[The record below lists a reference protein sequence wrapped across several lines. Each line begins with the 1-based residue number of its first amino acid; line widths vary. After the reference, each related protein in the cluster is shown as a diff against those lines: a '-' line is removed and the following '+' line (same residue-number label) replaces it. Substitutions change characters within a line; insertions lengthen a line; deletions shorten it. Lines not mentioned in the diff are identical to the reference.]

1 MLPSSVFLKYNSD
14 LTSSYAIQDIAMIY
28 KKETYISNLCSLI
41 SETTDIILMNQDS
54 KMKPLPIFAIK
65 VIWTENHMSH
75 FFTQISLSHMVSHG
89 FKISHG
95 LYQLVVSLSS
105 CRTRV
110 TFCMVLQF
118 VAAI

>member
-14 LTSSYAIQDIAMIY
+14 LTSSYPIQDIAMIY

-41 SETTDIILMNQDS
+41 SETTGIILMNQDS

-75 FFTQISLSHMVSHG
+75 FFHTDFTESYGFPWLQNFTWFVSACSIIIIMQNESH
-89 FKISHG
+89 ILHG
-95 LYQLVVSLSS
+95 L
-105 CRTRV
+105 
-110 TFCMVLQF
+110 FI
-118 VAAI
+118 VAI

>member
-41 SETTDIILMNQDS
+41 SETTGIILINQDS

-65 VIWTENHMSH
+65 VILTENHMSH
-75 FFTQISLSHMVSHG
+75 FFHTDFTESYDFPWLQNSTWFVSACSITIIMQNENH
-89 FKISHG
+89 ILHG
-95 LYQLVVSLSS
+95 L
-105 CRTRV
+105 
-110 TFCMVLQF
+110 FI
-118 VAAI
+118 VAI